1 MTDEE
6 SEQVWLVERSYG
18 QSEDLVTLVYATT
31 DGSLALKKQLSH
43 NMLYGKTIT
52 AAREEARA
60 DLDNVRDEETRK
72 RYAEEAQRMAENHD
86 PDDTV

>member
-6 SEQVWLVERSYG
+6 LRQVWLVERSYG
-18 QSEDLVTLVYATT
+18 HDEDLVTLVYATV
-31 DGSLALKKQLSH
+31 DGSLARKKQLSH

-52 AAREEARA
+52 AARDESRD
-60 DLDNVRDEETRK
+60 DLDEVRDDETRT
-72 RYAEEAQRMAENHD
+72 RYAEEAARMAENHD